1 MASLSLSGNAVG
13 GGPKTVA
20 MFRYATFSVAF
31 APGALVASCLAADGS
46 TVLATSAPRASWG
59 APAAVRLSL
68 DAPSA
73 ATGTGGALF
82 LDGQDAALV
91 RATVV
96 DAQGNVVEDAANT
109 VSFAVA
115 SGPGFV
121 TGTGNGDPSS
131 HEPNHAATR
140 LAYHGL
146 VRAVVRVTQASAVA
160 SAAGAGGDAAVA
172 LLQAV
177 NVDAGKGGRSA
188 SIVVGGA
195 ATPIVVTASSAG
207 LAGDSLSI
215 ATSNDFADS
224 VLQVAQELLDLGFLV
239 GRVRDLGLEARGD
252 VRDRVPKGELELE
265 KGARGGLEGRE
276 DAPREGRREAR
287 EGVGAA

>member
-13 GGPKTVA
+13 GGPKAVA

-224 VLQVAQELLDLGFLV
+224 VLQVAAANVNAAYV
-239 GRVRDLGLEARGD
+239 GPL
-252 VRDRVPKGELELE
+252 
-265 KGARGGLEGRE
+265 
-276 DAPREGRREAR
+276 
-287 EGVGAA
+287 